1 MLSRRQIIRTA
12 LSSGIFL
19 SLPISSLRSE
29 EKTNVIWHGFSIME
43 ACDDDCANLARIY
56 PNIYSIY
63 SNTDDKKRVFDA
75 LTQQIQSKKPGGDV
89 FDLIIPSAET
99 SLQIEKLAEKGGPDV
114 GWLVGV
120 TSEADIAS
128 NYYEAEGKSLL
139 IYEIQCYSIIFNIK
153 NFQVLNSFPMRL
165 LNLDGVDGRK
175 NKKTL
180 RKLFLNALVG
190 GSDGGD
196 ALPAV
201 FGSKLKNIDFRTAD
215 NLSVRVTKVT
225 PTKSMK
231 KWLKVQ
237 NKTEKELKSIL
248 GNSLTTSVSEAMNIP
263 VQPFSVN
270 KFE

>member
-19 SLPISSLRSE
+19 SLPISSLRS
-29 EKTNVIWHGFSIME
+29 KRKPMLFGTGSALWRPAMTIAPTLLGFTQTSIPFTVIPTI
-43 ACDDDCANLARIY
+43 
-56 PNIYSIY
+56 
-63 SNTDDKKRVFDA
+63 KRGFDA
-75 LTQQIQSKKPGGDV
+75 LTQQIQSKKPGSDV

-114 GWLVGV
+114 RWLVGV

-153 NFQVLNSFPMRL
+153 FSSAKLVSDASVKFGWSDEGKIKNAQKIVSQRSRGRFGRRRRSPRSFC
-165 LNLDGVDGRK
+165 
-175 NKKTL
+175 
-180 RKLFLNALVG
+180 
-190 GSDGGD
+190 
-196 ALPAV
+196 
-201 FGSKLKNIDFRTAD
+201 KLKKYFRTAD

-231 KWLKVQ
+231 
-237 NKTEKELKSIL
+237 N
-248 GNSLTTSVSEAMNIP
+248 G
-263 VQPFSVN
+263 
-270 KFE
+270 